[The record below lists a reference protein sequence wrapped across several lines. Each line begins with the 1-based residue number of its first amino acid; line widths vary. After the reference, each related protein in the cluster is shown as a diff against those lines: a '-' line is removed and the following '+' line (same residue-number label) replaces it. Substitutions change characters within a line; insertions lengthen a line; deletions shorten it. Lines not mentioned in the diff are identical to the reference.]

1 MSYTFPEGTKVFYS
15 NTLAAS
21 KNVTGLT
28 NASPAV
34 ATSTA
39 HGYADNAPI
48 LLTSGWEEAT
58 ETVYEVDS
66 LTADTFGIKGL
77 DATNTTLFSPTTGT
91 GSAKEISAW
100 TEMQQVLNVSATGG
114 TPKYGTV
121 SPIGSRMDKKFVIG
135 YDAASLD
142 IKVGYDAA
150 NAQQTAMQALAR
162 TYGKVAIK
170 LVLPGG
176 GRIYGYGNL
185 TASEFPEITRGQALQ
200 ISVGVGFDGRAI
212 SYGA

>member
-1 MSYTFPEGTKVFYS
+1 MAYTFPEGTKVFYS
-15 NTLAAS
+15 NTLAAA
-21 KNVTGLT
+21 KNITGLT
-28 NASPAV
+28 NAAPAV

-39 HGYADNAPI
+39 HGYIDLDPI
-48 LLTSGWEEAT
+48 LLSSGWEEAT
-58 ETVYEVDS
+58 ETVYEVDQ
-66 LTADTFGIKGL
+66 LTVDTFGITGL
-77 DATNTTLFSPTTGT
+77 DATNTNLFASGTGT
-91 GSAKEISAW
+91 GTAKRISNW
-100 TEMQQVLNVSATGG
+100 VEMQQVLNVSASGG

-121 SPIGSRMDKKFVIG
+121 SPLASRMDKKFVIG
-135 YDAASLD
+135 YDAAALD
-142 IKVGYDAA
+142 VKVGYDAS
-150 NAQQTAMQALAR
+150 NVQQQAMQSLAR
-162 TYGKVAIK
+162 TYAKVAIK